1 MGDFNIMMGVRQL
14 DVP

>member
-1 MGDFNIMMGVRQL
+1 MGDFNVMMGVRQL